1 MELGG
6 TGGTTDNEET
16 LKREMKAIQAQIDYK
31 NEQYRTY
38 EMYNE
43 KVFRR
48 KRDVLGRQLTRLNYE
63 FGNKLV
69 ELNKI
74 TGAKDETH

>member
-1 MELGG
+1 ME
-6 TGGTTDNEET
+6 DEET
-16 LKREMKAIQAQIDYK
+16 LKSEIKALQSQIDYK

-48 KRDVLGRQLTRLNYE
+48 KREVLGRQLTRLNYTV
-63 FGNKLV
+63 GNKLA
-69 ELNKI
+69 ELDKI
-74 TGAKDETH
+74 VG

>member
-1 MELGG
+1 M
-6 TGGTTDNEET
+6 DDEET
-16 LKREMKAIQAQIDYK
+16 IKRDIKALQAQIDYK

-43 KVFRR
+43 KVYRR
-48 KRDVLGRQLTRLNYE
+48 KRELLGRQLTRLNYE
-63 FGNKLV
+63 VGNRLV

-74 TGAKDETH
+74 TGVKDETH